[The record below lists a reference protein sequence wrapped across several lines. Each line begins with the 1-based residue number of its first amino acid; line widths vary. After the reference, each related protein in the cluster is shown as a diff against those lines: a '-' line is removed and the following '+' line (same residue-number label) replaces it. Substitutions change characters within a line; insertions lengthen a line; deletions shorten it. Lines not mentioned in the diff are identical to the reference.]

1 MGHKLILF
9 TAVTIVMYFVVNGFR
24 LNPLGIFDKLVEI
37 ALIVLL
43 LIDGRQA
50 SSPTKA
56 APVAT

>member
-1 MGHKLILF
+1 MGHKQILF

-24 LNPLGIFDKLVEI
+24 LNPLGIFDKLVEV

-50 SSPTKA
+50 SSSIKA
-56 APVAT
+56 APIPT